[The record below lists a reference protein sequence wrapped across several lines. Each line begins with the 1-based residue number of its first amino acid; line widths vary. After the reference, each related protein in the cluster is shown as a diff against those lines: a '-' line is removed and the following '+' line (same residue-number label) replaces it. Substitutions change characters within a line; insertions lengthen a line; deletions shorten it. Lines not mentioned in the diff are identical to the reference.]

1 MARDLS
7 DSIGTTLLR
16 RHIGRWLVKLRVRA
30 GYTQEAAAD
39 ALQRGAATIW
49 RMEAGDS
56 RIRFREVDVNAM
68 CDLYRVEPAT
78 RERLLALTADTRSAK
93 KAWWHDY
100 TDSALPPWFG
110 LYVSLE
116 DAAATIRQYE
126 SELIPGLLQTRA
138 YAEAITRHPHDFLDE
153 EAILK
158 RVSVRMDRQAL
169 LTGPRPPRLRYIL
182 NEAVLHR
189 MVGGRQAMAA
199 QLRHLLDAI
208 DRHDVSVRVLPF
220 DSGAHGAMASPFA
233 LLNFPTAPLADEPT
247 EPPLAYVDTL
257 TGALYLSKPAE
268 VHAYELAWADL
279 ETQAL
284 DEPTSRK
291 LITTILEALTRD

>member
-1 MARDLS
+1 MS

-30 GYTQEAAAD
+30 GYTQEAAAE
-39 ALQRGAATIW
+39 ALQRGSATIW

-56 RIRFREVDVNAM
+56 RIRFRDVDVNAM
-68 CDLYRVEPAT
+68 CDLYGVEPAT
-78 RERLLALTADTRSAK
+78 RQRLLALTADTRAAR

-126 SELIPGLLQTRA
+126 SESMPGLLQTQA
-138 YAEAITRHPHDFLDE
+138 YAEAVTRHPRGQIDE
-153 EAILK
+153 EEVGK
-158 RVSVRMDRQAL
+158 RVGLRLERQAL
-169 LTGPRPPRLRYIL
+169 LNGARPPRLRFIL

-189 MVGGRQAMAA
+189 MVGGRQVMAE
-199 QLRHLLDAI
+199 QLRHLMDTI
-208 DRHDVSVRVLPF
+208 DRHGVSVRVLPF
-220 DSGAHGAMASPFA
+220 ECGAHGGMNSSFS
-233 LLNFPTAPLADEPT
+233 LLSFPTAPLADEPT

-257 TGALYLSKPAE
+257 TGALYLSKSAE
-268 VHAYELAWADL
+268 VRAYELAWDDL

-284 DEPTSRK
+284 DEPSSRK